1 MALPLQIRLND
12 GPTRLVAA
20 AVPYGVAVKR
30 ELEFAFIWE
39 NEDGSLEPLTPYEF
53 ACRDASCRPPTSGG
67 TGGSS
72 KKGTAPA
79 GGSLVAPSGLTH
91 YAPKAGGIG
100 SAEHAK
106 DMTIVAGKGK
116 PGLRTSDGAL
126 GESWLDDKGNVVLT
140 AKQEATARKALEDM
154 GTSYE
159 EIKANIKAVALESMN
174 ANPEQAL
181 RDSKWYKHEYETW
194 GVPLAKKHGV
204 TVEQVMAIA
213 AATSTNKTWDGVKSS
228 NKETVENI
236 LNYLKKDEPI
246 TITKEQADAYNA
258 FSVDKPSGGGKYGP
272 KTIEPGEYRLSELSS
287 GTLGRIMGSGY
298 GIGGQYFTDGLV
310 KSFAIARGEL
320 DPNISIPSLKQRSF
334 TNNLTQPDKD
344 YSITN
349 DFWQVRGLLGD
360 KPLNLI
366 NGREPM
372 TVREW
377 EKETGNKPNAF
388 IGSTGGTTGTKSL
401 FALSTKATREAL
413 DELKSEDPR
422 FAGMLGHE
430 FQAVTWVQMQRRYAA
445 YEGE

>member
-1 MALPLQIRLND
+1 MQIRFTKHEESL
-12 GPTRLVAA
+12 TAA
-20 AVPYGVAVKR
+20 TVPYSVSVVS
-30 ELEFAFIWE
+30 EMDFAFLV
-39 NEDGSLEPLTPYEF
+39 EDQYGELFPMTPYEF
-53 ACRDASCRPPTSGG
+53 ARGCRSAACAPHNGGGSLPGGG
-67 TGGSS
+67 TGG
-72 KKGTAPA
+72 A
-79 GGSLVAPSGLTH
+79 VAPSGLTH
-91 YAPKAGGIG
+91 YAPKAGGVG
-100 SAEHAK
+100 SADHDK
-106 DMTIVAGKGK
+106 DMAIVAGKGK

-126 GESWLDDKGNVVLT
+126 GESWLDDDGNVVLT
-140 AKQEATARKALEDM
+140 PKQEATARKALEDM

-159 EIKANIKAVALESMN
+159 EIKANIKAVALESMD
-174 ANPEQAL
+174 ADAAQAK
-181 RDSKWYKHEYETW
+181 RDSQWYRHENETW
-194 GVPLAKKHGV
+194 GTPLAKEHGIS
-204 TVEQVMAIA
+204 VEQVMAIA

-246 TITKEQADAYNA
+246 TITREQADAYNA

-334 TNNLTQPDKD
+334 TNNLTQPGKD

-366 NGREPM
+366 KGREPM

-388 IGSTGGTTGTKSL
+388 IGSGGGTTGTKSL
-401 FALSTKATREAL
+401 FALSTMATREAL
-413 DELKSEDPR
+413 DELKRDDPR